1 MKQNKMIGAVYLSI
15 AASIWGGMFV
25 IVKAIVGQIP
35 PIQLVWLRY
44 LVAAPVLLLPGLF
57 TSVFGT

>member
-1 MKQNKMIGAVYLSI
+1 MIGAVYLSI